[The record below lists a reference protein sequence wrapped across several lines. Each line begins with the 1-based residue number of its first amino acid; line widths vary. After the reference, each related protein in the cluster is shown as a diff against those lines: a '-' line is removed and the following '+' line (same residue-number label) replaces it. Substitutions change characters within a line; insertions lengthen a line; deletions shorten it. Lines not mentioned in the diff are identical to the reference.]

1 MQINLDIYW
10 VFLVELVEAVD
21 FVEAGLVVEVSRFM
35 VQVSRTN
42 KVLKHFN
49 LRFFFLIRQ
58 LGIRQVEIKLTPD
71 AKKNQF
77 LYNSNFAW
85 FLFRRSQNC
94 IKTSR
99 FMFFPSYFLQ

>member
-49 LRFFFLIRQ
+49 
-58 LGIRQVEIKLTPD
+58 
-71 AKKNQF
+71 
-77 LYNSNFAW
+77 
-85 FLFRRSQNC
+85 
-94 IKTSR
+94 
-99 FMFFPSYFLQ
+99 